1 VATTITSV
9 GIIRAVLC
17 SRPLRVKLRAMLA
30 IAAALLAICMGSAPA
45 EANSG
50 SPTIGELKQLNVE
63 DLMNIQ
69 VTSVARHPEKLIEA
83 ASAIQVITQEDI
95 RRSGATSI
103 PEALRLADNLQV
115 AQKNSH
121 DWAIS
126 ARGFNTKLGNKL
138 LVMIDGRTIYSPLYS
153 GVFWDVQD
161 YLLEDIDR
169 IEVISGPGGALWG
182 ANAVNGVIN
191 IITKSAADTQG
202 LYAEAGGG
210 SQPQD
215 FAGVRYGG
223 ALAPGTQ
230 FRVYGKYFDRNAE
243 VLANGNSGSDAWRQA
258 RGGFRVDSERSAQ
271 DRFTVQGDIY
281 GGHEDMPRTGRTAYT
296 SGDNILARWSHDL
309 SEQSDLSLQSYF
321 DQTHLTDPVAPLAFA
336 GAPAG
341 TLHDDLTTYD
351 VDFQHRFRLGPA
363 NRIVWGVGFR
373 RTHDVVGNAPAVA
386 FFPAVLDH
394 NLYSAFVQ
402 DEILVRKTLSFT
414 LGTKLEHNDYTG
426 VEVEPDARLSWKISS
441 DQALWAAISRAV
453 RTPSRIDR
461 DLSEAAPPYLVVV
474 TGGPNYTS
482 ETVIAYELGYRT
494 QITSKFTGSISS
506 FYNSY
511 DDVRS
516 VSVTP
521 NTVLPY
527 YFANNLYGHNYGL
540 EFSGHYQVSDGWS
553 LHAGYT
559 LLKESLHVQPG
570 QFDLNNARYEIAD
583 PQHQLSLRSSLNLP
597 GRVEFDAGLRWVDTL
612 HNTTGTVPSYCELNT
627 RLAWHAGER
636 LELSIVGQNLL
647 HNHHPEYGLPGP
659 MREEIQ
665 RSIYGRLAWRY

>member
-1 VATTITSV
+1 M
-9 GIIRAVLC
+9 
-17 SRPLRVKLRAMLA
+17 RAMLGV
-30 IAAALLAICMGSAPA
+30 AATILTISICCAPA
-45 EANSG
+45 VADIG
-50 SPTIGELKQLNVE
+50 SPTIGELKRLNVE

-69 VTSVARHPEKLIEA
+69 VTSVARRPEKLIEA

-126 ARGFNTKLGNKL
+126 ARGFNAALGNKL
-138 LVMIDGRTIYSPLYS
+138 LVMIDGRTVYTPLYS

-230 FRVYGKYFDRNAE
+230 FRVYGKYFNRNSE
-243 VLANGNSGSDAWRQA
+243 VLANGNSGSDAWRQG

-271 DRFTVQGDIY
+271 DRLTIQGDFY
-281 GGHEDMPRTGRTAYT
+281 GGREDMQSGGILDA

-309 SEQSDLSLQSYF
+309 SEESDLSLQSYF
-321 DQTHLTDPVAPLAFA
+321 DQTHLSDPIGPLVLF
-336 GAPAG
+336 GQQQAPAG
-341 TLHDDLTTYD
+341 TLHDDLNTYD

-363 NRIVWGVGFR
+363 NRIVWGLGFR
-373 RTHDVVGNAPAVA
+373 RTHDVVGNAPALA
-386 FFPAVLDH
+386 FIPAVLDH
-394 NLYSAFVQ
+394 NLYSMFVQ
-402 DEILVRKTLSFT
+402 DEILARKNLSFT
-414 LGTKLEHNDYTG
+414 LGTKLEHYDYTG
-426 VEVEPDARLSWKISS
+426 FEVEPDARLSWNISS

-461 DLSEAAPPYLVVV
+461 DLSEGAPPYPVVV
-474 TGGPNYTS
+474 TGGRNYTS
-482 ETVIAYELGYRT
+482 ETVIAYELGLRA
-494 QITSKFTGSISS
+494 QLTSRFTASVSG
-506 FYNSY
+506 FYNEY

-516 VSVTP
+516 ISVTP
-521 NTVLPY
+521 NTFFPL
-527 YFANNLYGHNYGL
+527 YFANNLAGHNYGL
-540 EFSGHYQVSDGWS
+540 EFSGNYQVSDGWS
-553 LHAGYT
+553 LHAGYSW
-559 LLKESLHVQPG
+559 LEDHLHVRPG
-570 QFDLNNARYEIAD
+570 QVDLNNARYETAD
-583 PQHQLSLRSSLNLP
+583 PEHQLSFRSSLNLP
-597 GRVEFDAGLRWVDTL
+597 GRAELDAGLRWVDTL
-612 HNTTGTVPSYCELNT
+612 HNTTGTVPAYFELDT

-647 HNHHPEYGLPGP
+647 HNHHPEYGQPGP
-659 MREEIQ
+659 MRVEIQ
-665 RSIYGRLAWRY
+665 RSVYGKVAWRY

>member
-1 VATTITSV
+1 M
-9 GIIRAVLC
+9 
-17 SRPLRVKLRAMLA
+17 RAMLGV
-30 IAAALLAICMGSAPA
+30 AATILTISICCAPA
-45 EANSG
+45 VADIG
-50 SPTIGELKQLNVE
+50 SPTIGELKRLNVE

-69 VTSVARHPEKLIEA
+69 VTSVARRPEKLIEA

-115 AQKNSH
+115 AQKGSH

-126 ARGFNTKLGNKL
+126 ARGFNTELGNKL
-138 LVMIDGRTIYSPLYS
+138 LVMIDGRTVYTPLYS

-223 ALAPGTQ
+223 ALAPGTR
-230 FRVYGKYFDRNAE
+230 FRVYGKYFNRNAE
-243 VLANGNSGSDAWRQA
+243 VLANGNSGSDAWRQG

-271 DRFTVQGDIY
+271 DRLTVQGDFY
-281 GGHEDMPRTGRTAYT
+281 GSREAMQTPGIAYT
-296 SGDNILARWSHDL
+296 SGDNILARWSHDV

-321 DQTHLTDPVAPLAFA
+321 DQTHLTDPVAPLVFS

-341 TLHDDLTTYD
+341 TLHDDLNTYD
-351 VDFQHRFRLGPA
+351 VDFQHRFRIGPA
-363 NRIVWGVGFR
+363 NRIVWGLGFR

-386 FFPAVLDH
+386 FLPAVLDH

-402 DEILVRKTLSFT
+402 DEILVRKNLSFT
-414 LGTKLEHNDYTG
+414 LGTKLEYYDYTG
-426 VEVEPDARLSWKISS
+426 VEVEPDARLSWNLSS

-474 TGGPNYTS
+474 KGGANYTS
-482 ETVIAYELGYRT
+482 ETVIAYELGYRA
-494 QITSKFTGSISS
+494 QLTSTFTMSISS

-521 NTVLPY
+521 NTILPY

-540 EFSGHYQVSDGWS
+540 EFSGHYQVLDGWS

-559 LLKESLHVQPG
+559 LLEEHLHVQPG
-570 QFDLNNARYEIAD
+570 QFDVNNARYETAD
-583 PQHQLSLRSSLNLP
+583 PEHQLSFRSSLNLP
-597 GRVEFDAGLRWVDTL
+597 GRVELDAGLRWVDTL
-612 HNTTGTVPSYCELNT
+612 HNTTGTVPAYFELDT

-659 MREEIQ
+659 TRVEIQ
-665 RSIYGRLAWRY
+665 RSIYGRVAWRY